1 MKLVWSPLAVER
13 ALEAKAYIASD
24 NPRTA
29 DKWAS
34 GLVSA
39 VSKLKRHPKLGRVVP
54 EIGLEEYRELVYGN
68 YRVVYRISANNTF
81 VMTVRHFARHMD
93 LDELEPESLGT
104 MTAE

>member
-24 NPRTA
+24 NPKAA

-54 EIGLEEYRELVYGN
+54 EIGLEEYRQLVYGN
-68 YRVVYRISANNTF
+68 YRVVYWISTSTIC
-81 VMTVRHFARHMD
+81 VLTVRHFSCLMD
-93 LDELEPESLGT
+93 FDDLKPES
-104 MTAE
+104 

>member
-24 NPRTA
+24 NPKAA

-39 VSKLKRHPKLGRVVP
+39 VSKLKRRPKLGRLVP
-54 EIGLEEYRELVYGN
+54 EIELEEYRSLFTA
-68 YRVVYRISANNTF
+68 II
-81 VMTVRHFARHMD
+81 
-93 LDELEPESLGT
+93 ESSIGFPL
-104 MTAE
+104 APYSS